1 MEDLNSN
8 PQVKHL
14 QINCTIL
21 KPRLE
26 VSFTR
31 NKHTTLVPTSNTFQI
46 LENKDGRLF
55 IDHKV

>member
-1 MEDLNSN
+1 
-8 PQVKHL
+8 VKHL